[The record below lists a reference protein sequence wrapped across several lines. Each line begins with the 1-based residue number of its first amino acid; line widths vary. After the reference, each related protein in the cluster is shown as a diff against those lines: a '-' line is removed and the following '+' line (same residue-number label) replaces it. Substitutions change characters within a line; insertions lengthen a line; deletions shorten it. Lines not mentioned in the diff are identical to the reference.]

1 MAFALRHN
9 DVYAGAPTIVING
22 QFTLLSRLFSDELR
36 GTLVVELALPASRSV
51 TDFRRLLVGHSDVPQ
66 GCLPG
71 SIRRDALDGYIT
83 TDSATKPTP
92 WANMVHAS
100 DGYLSGTIE
109 TRRLVPHAP
118 PSRLERELRA
128 RGYTNFEIDE
138 LILADPVTKTRH
150 GAGRLTG
157 HTKGAPYDLCLAEIL
172 RLMPSQRSL
181 GNQDEETEMLRG
193 LLGLVCAPAPDELV
207 EAAHPLAG
215 RMPAKAVP
223 RRSDIATKVQATGA
237 GAVAR
242 GAVGVTAPLAGSGGR
257 FGGYEA
263 PEGSPTRMKPLL
275 PLFEIAGRRVSALDV
290 RAAHLRALQAEY
302 GVTVPLFLSSSRHS
316 EAPVAEWADFNSDLT
331 VDIARVPELFR
342 IRAREAGTGGYE
354 STWEAVSALIRDD
367 DGNPQTK
374 PAGSLGM
381 LLALARSGVLRRWI
395 TNGIEYVVTGNAD
408 DVGLR
413 IDPAV
418 LGLFE
423 TQPDL
428 DAVVLALRPEGFR
441 HKGGAIMDRPKGNG
455 GITRY
460 VEENAEL
467 ATTSEILL
475 NSNQMYFR
483 ATSLERAIGEIGH
496 PSFGVRLPRYLENKA
511 VRLSNGSVSAWHTY
525 RPYCDVLRLLD
536 RVEAI
541 EIAVLPE
548 RDQRNSYSPLK
559 TEEDVLRAQATL
571 DSLATLGDRLPPPP
585 NTPVRSM
592 LRPER
597 HMTRAPEAWE

>member
-9 DVYAGAPTIVING
+9 DVYDGAPTIVVNG
-22 QFTLLSRLFSDELR
+22 QFTLLSRLFSDELH
-36 GTLVVELALPASRSV
+36 GTLVVELALPPSRSV

-83 TDSATKPTP
+83 TDTATKPTP

-109 TRRLVPHAP
+109 TRRLVPKAP
-118 PSRLERELRA
+118 PSRLELELRA
-128 RGYTNFEIDE
+128 RGYTSFEIDE
-138 LILADPVTKTRH
+138 LVLADPVTKMRH
-150 GAGRLTG
+150 AAGRLTS
-157 HTKGAPYDLCLAEIL
+157 HTKGARYDLCLAEIL

-181 GNQDEETEMLRG
+181 GNQDEEVEMLRG
-193 LLGLVCAPAPDELV
+193 LLGLVCAPAPDDLA
-207 EAAHPLAG
+207 EAAHPIAG
-215 RMPAKAVP
+215 RMPATGVP
-223 RRSDIATKVQATGA
+223 RRSDIATEIHAAGV

-263 PEGSPTRMKPLL
+263 PEGSPARMKPLL
-275 PLFEIAGRRVSALDV
+275 PLFEIAGRPASALDV
-290 RAAHLRALQAEY
+290 RAAHLRALQAEH
-302 GVTVPLFLSSSRHS
+302 GTTVPLFVSCSRHS
-316 EAPVAEWADFNSDLT
+316 EASVADWARSNSDLI
-331 VDIARVPELFR
+331 VDIGRVPELFR
-342 IRAREAGTGGYE
+342 VRAREAGAGGYE

-374 PAGSLGM
+374 PVGSLGM
-381 LLALARSGVLRRWI
+381 LLALARSGVLHRWI
-395 TNGIEYVVTGNAD
+395 ATGIEYVVTGNAD

-423 TQPDL
+423 TQPNL
-428 DAVVLALRPEGFR
+428 DAVVLALRPEGFL

-455 GITRY
+455 EVTRY
-460 VEENAEL
+460 VEENADL
-467 ATTSEILL
+467 AASSTILL
-475 NSNQMYFR
+475 NSNQIYFR
-483 ATSLERAIGEIGH
+483 AASLERAIRETGH
-496 PSFGVRLPRYLENKA
+496 PSSGVMLPRYLENKA
-511 VRLSNGSVSAWHTY
+511 LQLSNESMRAWHTY

-541 EIAVLPE
+541 EIAVRPGP
-548 RDQRNSYSPLK
+548 DQRNSYSPLK
-559 TEEDVLRAQATL
+559 TGDDVLRAQATL
-571 DSLATLGDRLPPPP
+571 DSLAALGDQLPLPHQTPPQHAP
-585 NTPVRSM
+585 SRTTHRG
-592 LRPER
+592 
-597 HMTRAPEAWE
+597 APEAWG